1 MENKSKITPRA
12 ALVGESNP
20 YGSNPRYALFYD
32 PPESAGGRLCRL
44 VMGLEPRQ
52 YLRDYARF
60 NLCDGKWSLPKARD
74 RADRLNHWEVDG
86 QVPFVLLGAKVCSAF
101 AIEFKPF
108 AYHAAEVYGRP
119 FVILPHPSGRCRLWD
134 ESGAMGNAREV
145 LAAAGVIDANLVTQ

>member
-12 ALVGESNP
+12 ALVGEAN
-20 YGSNPRYALFYD
+20 RYCA
-32 PPESAGGRLCRL
+32 RLCYDI
-44 VMGLEPRQ
+44 MGLTNFDD
-52 YLRDYARF
+52 YLKNYARF

-74 RADRLNHWEVDG
+74 RADRLNHWEVAG

-101 AIEFKPF
+101 AIEFRPF
-108 AYHAAEVYGRP
+108 SYHAAEVYGRP